1 VEDAVKVRVIKSP
14 WALVFV
20 LSVSLWATGAGA
32 ADATSSKVVTT
43 KVLST
48 MQTSSGQPITL
59 PHSDVE
65 VIVTTLEIQPHASL
79 PRHLHPYPRY
89 GYMLEGTLKITND
102 QTGIT
107 EVFQAGDFIVEAI
120 GQWHH
125 AETVGDLPVKL
136 LVIDQ
141 VEGAKLANSVVQK

>member
-1 VEDAVKVRVIKSP
+1 MKVRVIKSP

-20 LSVSLWATGAGA
+20 LSVSFSAAGFA
-32 ADATSSKVVTT
+32 ADTTQPVVTT
-43 KVLST
+43 KVLTT

-89 GYMLEGTLKITND
+89 GYVLEGTLKVTND

>member
-1 VEDAVKVRVIKSP
+1 VEDAVKVRVIKSS

-20 LSVSLWATGAGA
+20 LSVSFSAAGFA
-32 ADATSSKVVTT
+32 ADTTQPVVTT
-43 KVLST
+43 KVLTT

-59 PHSDVE
+59 PRSDVE
-65 VIVTTLEIQPHASL
+65 VIVTTLEIHPGAVL

-89 GYMLEGTLKITND
+89 GYVLEGALKITND
-102 QTGIT
+102 QTGT
-107 EVFQAGDFIVEAI
+107 VEVFKAGDFIVEAI

-125 AETVGDLPVKL
+125 AETIGDVPVKL

-141 VEGAKLANSVVQK
+141 IEGGKSANSVVQK